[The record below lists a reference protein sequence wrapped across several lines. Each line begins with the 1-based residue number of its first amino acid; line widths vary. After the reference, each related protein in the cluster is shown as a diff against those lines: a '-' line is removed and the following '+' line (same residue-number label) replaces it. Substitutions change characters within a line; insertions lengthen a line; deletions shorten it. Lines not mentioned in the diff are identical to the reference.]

1 MPTVTKSTSEMGVH
15 SMKSALLRVKPPC
28 KYLARQRLLLVPV
41 HCVDLLTKSL
51 RRNDA
56 IEYLKKQGISIQ
68 LEL

>member
-1 MPTVTKSTSEMGVH
+1 
-15 SMKSALLRVKPPC
+15 MKSALLRVKPPC

-41 HCVDLLTKSL
+41 HCVDLLTKSR